1 MSAANKFRRQS
12 MESVALPCNLVVTSR
27 FGGSELLTF
36 SVFRPDAYNASVLR
50 VSHAKNAYQSKQM
63 KLCNVGAMEKTP
75 EDRIRELFSKHSFP
89 PMEVIIP
96 VLQKA
101 GKGEQE
107 LEAQLYNAYVDLAGQ
122 ITEILGLK
130 EKNMKTMAKVWGIIA
145 SFEGIKIQPIHQDES
160 KFSFSLSDCPMVHVR
175 KDISY
180 AVKSKFCDLIC
191 NSASRALRDAVFDSE
206 KAALTW
212 NKALIKGAG
221 KCTITFELV

>member
-1 MSAANKFRRQS
+1 MIPFLS
-12 MESVALPCNLVVTSR
+12 C
-27 FGGSELLTF
+27 
-36 SVFRPDAYNASVLR
+36 
-50 VSHAKNAYQSKQM
+50 KNVYQLKKM
-63 KLCNVGAMEKTP
+63 KLYDVGAMKKTP

-96 VLQKA
+96 VLQKT

-107 LEAQLYNAYVDLAGQ
+107 LEAQLYNAYVDLARQ

-145 SFEGIKIQPIHQDES
+145 SFEGIKIQPVHQDES
-160 KFSFSLSDCPMVHVR
+160 KFSFSLSDCPMVHVG

-180 AVKSKFCDLIC
+180 NVKSKFCDLIC
-191 NSASRALRDAVFDSE
+191 NSASKALLDTILNPD
-206 KAALTW
+206 KATLTW

-221 KCTITFELV
+221 KCTITFELVKET